1 MPERPPALK
10 GCHVSIL
17 VSSWIHS
24 STLQGQPTVS
34 VLRFEIDALSQFGLE
49 SSVNLHACLHHALL
63 DLVENLNSNCV
74 EDVFL
79 WCFALRLSSGVT
91 SKTCLY
97 QKSPSETANFVA
109 CLSKVELD
117 TIALQTLN
125 KEPSFL
131 PLF

>member
-1 MPERPPALK
+1 M
-10 GCHVSIL
+10 
-17 VSSWIHS
+17 
-24 STLQGQPTVS
+24 
-34 VLRFEIDALSQFGLE
+34 SQFGLE
-49 SSVNLHACLHHALL
+49 SSVNLHACLQHALL

-79 WCFALRLSSGVT
+79 RCFSRQIALRLSSGIT

-97 QKSPSETANFVA
+97 QKNPSETANFVA

-131 PLF
+131 PLLNFCDLVEVKRISTMK